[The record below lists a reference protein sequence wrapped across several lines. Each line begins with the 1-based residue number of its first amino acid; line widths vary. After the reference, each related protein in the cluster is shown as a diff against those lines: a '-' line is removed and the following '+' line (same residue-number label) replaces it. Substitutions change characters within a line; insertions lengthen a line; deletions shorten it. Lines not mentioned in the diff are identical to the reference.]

1 MRTTAEL
8 REGYLSFFEEKG
20 HLRCPSYSLIPRADD
35 HSTLLTSAGMQPQM
49 PFFLGREAPPAPL
62 TTTAQ
67 KVFRTPDIDEVGLDT
82 YHLTFFEMLGNF
94 SFGQYFKEG
103 AIEYA
108 TEFIQERLGL
118 DWDRVW
124 VSVHAGDPELKLGP
138 DQEAIDLWEKIGMP
152 PERIVPL
159 PSSEN
164 FWSVGG
170 PGPCGPDSEIYWDW
184 GAETGCA
191 GGCLPGC
198 SNCERFLEFWNLV
211 FMAYELHPDNTLTPL
226 PKQNI
231 DTGMGLERTARI
243 LQNVASVY
251 DTDGYQQIMALD
263 RGDLRA
269 SRTATRSTRRRRTA
283 CSPTTAA
290 G

>member
-1 MRTTAEL
+1 MQPPVSSAAGAVSAGAGARPASEPGNPPREHTTRTCGHGNPRSYNRGMQTTAEL
-8 REGYLSFFEEKG
+8 REGFLSFFESKG
-20 HLRCPSYSLIPRADD
+20 HLRCPSASLIPRADD
-35 HSTLLTSAGMQPQM
+35 RSTLLTTAGMQPQM
-49 PFFLGREAPPAPL
+49 PYFLGREAPPAPR

-67 KVFRTPDIDEVGLDT
+67 KCFRTPDIDDVGLDT

-108 TEFIQERLGL
+108 TEFIQEHLKL
-118 DWDRVW
+118 DWDRLW

-138 DQEAIDLWEKIGMP
+138 DEEAIGIWERIGMP

-184 GAETGCA
+184 GEETGCGTA
-191 GGCLPGC
+191 DCKPGC
-198 SNCERFLEFWNLV
+198 SNCERFLEFWN
-211 FMAYELHPDNTLTPL
+211 
-226 PKQNI
+226 
-231 DTGMGLERTARI
+231 
-243 LQNVASVY
+243 
-251 DTDGYQQIMALD
+251 
-263 RGDLRA
+263 
-269 SRTATRSTRRRRTA
+269 
-283 CSPTTAA
+283 
-290 G
+290 